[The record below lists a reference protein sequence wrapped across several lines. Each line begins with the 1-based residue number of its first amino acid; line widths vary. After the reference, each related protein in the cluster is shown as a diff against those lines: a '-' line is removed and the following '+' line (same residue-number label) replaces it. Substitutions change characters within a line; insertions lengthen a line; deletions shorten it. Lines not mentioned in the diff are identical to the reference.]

1 MVIDMHPQRT
11 LIEAAERVVEQHQ
24 VWGRFQSPSNNR
36 SVSRQQD
43 SPQQNTDI
51 TKKDIARE
59 TGIQAANTL
68 PEIIGIEAQRQW
80 IKHGLATLN
89 KNMPDPDLWG
99 IQPRQLNKL
108 GKTVQFLQNPVTRKA
123 LGGVGFALDAYQVG
137 KDLYNL
143 GSKEVGDGN
152 NILKGIQSL
161 NPFTDDPVQ
170 RQLPK
175 SAGRGTIEADR
186 ADYRRQV
193 SDTKGEY
200 AKTPEGQEHLRRVSK
215 GTVWEK

>member
-1 MVIDMHPQRT
+1 MHPQRT

-43 SPQQNTDI
+43 FPQQNTNI
-51 TKKDIARE
+51 TNTEITRE

-68 PEIIGIEAQRQW
+68 PEVIGIEAQRQW
-80 IKHGLATLN
+80 IKHGAKPVN
-89 KNMPDPDLWG
+89 PNIADPALWG
-99 IQPRQLNKL
+99 TPTRQPLNKL
-108 GKTVQFLQNPVTRKA
+108 GKTVQFLRNPVTRKA

>member
-1 MVIDMHPQRT
+1 MHPQRT

-51 TKKDIARE
+51 TRKDIARE

-68 PEIIGIEAQRQW
+68 PEVIGIEAQRQW
-80 IKHGLATLN
+80 IKHGPKPVNPNIA
-89 KNMPDPDLWG
+89 DPALWG
-99 IQPRQLNKL
+99 NPTRQPLTKL
-108 GKTVQFLQNPVTRKA
+108 GKTVQFLKNPVTTKA
-123 LGGVGFALDAYQVG
+123 LGGVGLALDAYQVG